1 MAKITWQEIEQNRD
15 NMLDQ
20 ICKKNADFDR
30 IKKEGDIESIK
41 ECANTLNALNSQ
53 FKPFSDLAIIREA
66 FDLLKNGKALNYII
80 DTIQTVHLGDKSLCK
95 VMILSFVSTIIS
107 NTSGIQ
113 PKLTGSSGK
122 GKSHLAETIYFL
134 LPDEYKDVGSISAK
148 SLYRA
153 EHLKLGTVFFCDD
166 IKMTDDLDSTLKRSM
181 GNFQQPTPHITLI
194 KENEYKKMF
203 IPARFVWWITSVETD
218 FTDELI
224 NRLYDN
230 NVDESKKLDILVAK
244 QVFTH
249 DSNIGET
256 HQTLVCRAV
265 FSILKL
271 NEFRVELPYGENIVW
286 HNPGDRRS
294 PGRFKA
300 LIQAFAALNCMKRAE
315 KDGVIFA
322 SIEDFKSAKELY
334 EVNNETQTIKLTK
347 KELKLVEYIINK
359 KKYLSINDIVAG
371 FFKEDGSPFTYHGI
385 RKTIIGEPSKGKKG
399 LLDKVP
405 GMQTLHIGSETKYKI
420 QGLDL
425 PKGDAVSLMGGVS
438 MLNEIIRVEASA

>member
-1 MAKITWQEIEQNRD
+1 MSKITLQEIEQKHD
-15 NMLDQ
+15 NLLDQ

-30 IKKEGDIESIK
+30 IKKEGKTDEIE

-66 FDLLKNGKALNYII
+66 FDLLKNGKALDYII
-80 DTIQTVHLGDKSLCK
+80 NTIQTVHLGDESLCK

-113 PKLTGSSGK
+113 PKLTGNSGK

-134 LPDEYKDVGSISAK
+134 LPDEYKDAGSISAK

-166 IKMTDDLDSTLKRSM
+166 IQMKEDLDSTLKRSM
-181 GNFQQPTPHITLI
+181 GNFQQPTPHITLT
-194 KENEYKKMF
+194 KENEFKKMF

-218 FTDELI
+218 FSDELV

-230 NVDESKKLDILVAK
+230 NVDESKEMDIAVAK

-256 HQTLVCRAV
+256 HKTLVCRAV

-271 NEFRVELPYGENIVW
+271 NEFRIELPYGENIVW
-286 HNPGDRRS
+286 HNPGDRRN

-300 LIQAFAALNCMKRAE
+300 LIQAFAALNCMRRVE

-322 SIEDFKSAKELY
+322 GLEDFKSAKVLY
-334 EVNNETQTIKLTK
+334 EINNETQTIKLTK
-347 KELKLVEYIINK
+347 RELRLVEYMIKNN
-359 KKYLSINDIVAG
+359 KYLSINEIVAG
-371 FFKEDGSPFTYHGI
+371 FRKEDGSPFTYHGI
-385 RKTIIGEPSKGKKG
+385 RKAILGEPNKVKKG

-405 GMQTLHIGSETKYKI
+405 GMQVLQVGSETKYRI
-420 QGLDL
+420 PGLDI
-425 PKGDAVSLMGGVS
+425 PKGDAVSLRGGVS
-438 MLNEIIRVEASA
+438 MLHEIIQVEASA